1 VGVWNILATSLE
13 GQRDALLVS
22 LRRLGQFRPAGYRN
36 VVAGLV
42 TDREVFLGR
51 VRDALAGDPLL
62 PTALAKIVPVDA
74 TLRFEPADPLPTL
87 AGAVEP
93 MLDRLAGGTFF
104 VRCER
109 RGLKG
114 RLHSPTLER
123 DLADRIWRALEERG
137 HTPRV
142 AFQNPDAVLV
152 VETLGDE
159 AGIGVITR
167 ALRERYPFVRV
178 R

>member
-1 VGVWNILATSLE
+1 MGVWNVLATSLE
-13 GQRDALLVS
+13 GRRDALLIS

-36 VVAGLV
+36 VVAGV
-42 TDREVFLGR
+42 VEDRETFLGR
-51 VRDALAGDPLL
+51 VRDALAADALL

-74 TLRFEPADPLPTL
+74 TLRFEPVDPLATL
-87 AGAVEP
+87 ADAVEP

-123 DLADRIWRALEERG
+123 DLADHIWRALEARG

-142 AFQNPDAVLV
+142 AFQDPDAVLV
-152 VETLGDE
+152 VETLGDQ

-167 ALRERYPFVRV
+167 ALRERYPFVKV

>member
-13 GQRDALLVS
+13 GRRDALLVS
-22 LRRLGQFRPAGYRN
+22 LRKLGQFRPAGYRN

-42 TDREVFLGR
+42 ADREVFLGR
-51 VRDALAGDPLL
+51 VRDALRVDMLL

-74 TLRFEPADPLPTL
+74 TLRFEPVDPLPAL
-87 AGAVEP
+87 ADAVEP
-93 MLDRLAGGTFF
+93 MLDRLGGGTFF

-123 DLADRIWRALEERG
+123 DLADRIWRALEARG

-142 AFQNPDAVLV
+142 AFQDPDAVLV

-167 ALRERYPFVRV
+167 ALRQQYPFVKV

>member
-1 VGVWNILATSLE
+1 MGIWNVLATSLE
-13 GQRDALLVS
+13 GRRDALLVS

-36 VVAGLV
+36 VVAGFVEDRV
-42 TDREVFLGR
+42 TFLTR
-51 VRDALAGDPLL
+51 VREALAADLLL

-87 AGAVEP
+87 ADAVEP
-93 MLDRLAGGTFF
+93 LLDRLAGGTFF

-123 DLADRIWRALEERG
+123 DLADRIWRALEARG

-142 AFQNPDAVLV
+142 AFQDPDAVLV
-152 VETLGDE
+152 VETLGDQ

-167 ALRERYPFVRV
+167 ALRNEYPFVKV